1 MKNPHDII
9 LRPVLT
15 EKSYDGMAD
24 KRYVFEVAINANKIE
39 IKQAVEAAFGV
50 KVESVNTLRTLGKIK
65 RQGRYA
71 GRTPEIKKAYVT
83 LKEDSK
89 TIEFFDGM
97 AQYQGG

>member
-1 MKNPHDII
+1 MKHAGII
-9 LRPVLT
+9 RKVQIT
-15 EKSYDGMAD
+15 EKGTKLACENQYIL
-24 KRYVFEVAINANKIE
+24 EVAPEANKIE

-83 LKEDSK
+83 LKKDSK

-97 AQYQGG
+97 AQ